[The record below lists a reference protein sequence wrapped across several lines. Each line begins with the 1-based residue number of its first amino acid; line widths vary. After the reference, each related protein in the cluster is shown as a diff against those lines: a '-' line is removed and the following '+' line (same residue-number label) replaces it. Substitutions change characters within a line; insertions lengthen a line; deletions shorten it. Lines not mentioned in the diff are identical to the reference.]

1 MIGIKPEGQTSYLQT
16 KADTSIEITLENPLL
31 GDVERLS
38 PGSFSIPF
46 DLPAED
52 DSPDNSAILKNP
64 DVLENNE
71 AYQLVKATLFYDDVP
86 FKKGN
91 FKSKKLSSGKTT
103 NYFTFGL
110 NTISEDFKTAK
121 LRTLLNE
128 TIVIDSSPLIKEIT
142 ITWLNPSTPVWNPLL
157 TYTAAS
163 SAKVKFTNSSGVLGY
178 FMCITDTLVGESPQ
192 THVTKWQSITA
203 EDYAAARS
211 ITVNGKQYSGTDGT
225 AWETIKD
232 DINLDGFAARD
243 TGKAMPFATTSGFYD
258 IVLKLAH
265 WNDPSGVEDV
275 TFDVTDPI
283 EELSVRFDDK
293 SKYTWSCNSFVS
305 YYAGFQTFLNGYLT
319 STYAT
324 DKVRF
329 PIVFNDDL
337 FGGEAVRETN
347 VINAV
352 DAAGV
357 VKNEPL
363 FGLNYNSIQPFVRL
377 RYVLDKIATHF
388 GFDWEGDAYNETEM
402 QNRLIDNSQTLD
414 VLQYFIGDN
423 KFAFW
428 KQSFNLADL
437 VPDITVVD
445 FIKRIAVRYNLAVS
459 YNEQSAKVS
468 MRFREPLVKA
478 KSFDDITSL
487 SSPITDIEDLRI
499 TGYQLTVALEEKDVY
514 STVEIYKDAI
524 PKEEIPIACGRI
536 QRTASRVID
545 GLVISGPLTKRKNG
559 EKFGL
564 RVFNYAGIVSG
575 KPVATIQGS
584 YAEDITTIRNNF
596 YAYWLL
602 FAANRRQVM
611 LNVDFEL
618 RHLLEFDWALK
629 RRFDR
634 KDFWVKSIKFR
645 LTQSN
650 VSSSEVELITLF

>member
-16 KADTSIEITLENPLL
+16 KSDTSIEITLENPLL

-91 FKSKKLSSGKTT
+91 LKTKKLASGKSS

-121 LRTLLNE
+121 LRDVMNE
-128 TIVIDSSPLIKEIT
+128 VMVVATTSMVKEVT
-142 ITWLNPSTPVWNPLL
+142 ITWL
-157 TYTAAS
+157 
-163 SAKVKFTNSSGVLGY
+163 
-178 FMCITDTLVGESPQ
+178 DTG
-192 THVTKWQSITA
+192 
-203 EDYAAARS
+203 DYAAARS
-211 ITVNGKQYSGTDGT
+211 ITVNGKEYSGADGT

-243 TGKAMPFATTSGFYD
+243 TGKVMAFASTSGFYD
-258 IVLKLAH
+258 ITLKLAH
-265 WNDPSGVEDV
+265 WIAPAGVNDA
-275 TFDVTDPI
+275 TFDVTDPL
-283 EELSVRFDDK
+283 EELSVRFDDAK
-293 SKYTWSCNSFVS
+293 KYSWVANSFS
-305 YYAGFQTFLNGYLT
+305 AYYAGFQTFLNGYIT

-324 DKVRF
+324 NKIRF

-352 DAAGV
+352 DAGGV
-357 VKNEPL
+357 VKNDPL
-363 FGLNYNSIQPFVRL
+363 LGKNYNSIQPFVRL
-377 RYVLDKIATHF
+377 QYVLDKIATHF
-388 GFDWEGDAYNETEM
+388 GFEWEGDAYTETEM

-428 KQSFNLADL
+428 KQSFNLADH

-459 YNEQSAKVS
+459 YNEQSGKVS

-478 KSFDDITSL
+478 KVYDDITLL
-487 SSPITDIEDLRI
+487 SSPINDIEDLRI
-499 TGYQLTVALEEKDVY
+499 TGYQLTVALEEKDAY
-514 STVEIYKDAI
+514 STVEVYKDAI

-545 GLVISGPLTKRKNG
+545 ELVISGPLTKRKNG

-564 RVFNYAGIVSG
+564 RLFNYAGIVSG
-575 KPVATIQGS
+575 KPAATIQGS

-596 YAYWLL
+596 HTYWLL
-602 FAANRRQVM
+602 FSANRRQVM
-611 LNVDFEL
+611 LNVDWEL

-645 LTQSN
+645 LTQSK
-650 VSSSEVELITLF
+650 VSSSEVELMTLF

>member
-1 MIGIKPEGQTSYLQT
+1 MIGIKPEGQTDYLQT
-16 KADTSIEITLENPLL
+16 KSDTSIEITLENPLL
-31 GDVERLS
+31 GDVDRIS

-52 DSPDNSAILKNP
+52 DSPDNSESLKNP

-71 AYQLVKATLFYDDVP
+71 AYQLLKATLFYDDVP

-91 FKSKKLSSGKTT
+91 LKTKKLGGGKSS

-110 NTISEDFKTAK
+110 NTISEDFKKAK
-121 LRTLLNE
+121 LRDVMNE
-128 TIVIDSSPLIKEIT
+128 VMVVDTTTMVKEIT
-142 ITWLNPSTPVWNPLL
+142 ITWL
-157 TYTAAS
+157 
-163 SAKVKFTNSSGVLGY
+163 
-178 FMCITDTLVGESPQ
+178 DTG
-192 THVTKWQSITA
+192 
-203 EDYAAARS
+203 DYAAARS
-211 ITVNGKQYSGTDGT
+211 ITVNGKEYSGTDGT

-243 TGKAMPFATTSGFYD
+243 TGKVMVFASTSGFYD
-258 IVLKLAH
+258 ITIKLAH
-265 WNDPSGVEDV
+265 WIAPSGVTDA
-275 TFDVTDPI
+275 TFDVTDPL
-283 EELSVRFDDK
+283 EELSVRFDDVK
-293 SKYTWSCNSFVS
+293 KYSWVANSFGA
-305 YYAGFQTFLNGYLT
+305 YYTGFENFLNGYIT
-319 STYAT
+319 SSYAT
-324 DKVRF
+324 NKVRF

-352 DAAGV
+352 DAGGV
-357 VKNEPL
+357 VKNDPL
-363 FGLNYNSIQPFVRL
+363 LGKNYNSIQPFVRL
-377 RYVLDKIATHF
+377 RYVLDKIGTYF
-388 GFDWEGDAYNETEM
+388 GFDWEGDAYTETEM

-428 KQSFNLADL
+428 KQSFNLADH
-437 VPDITVVD
+437 VPDISVVD

-459 YNEQSAKVS
+459 YNEQSSKVS

-478 KSFDDITSL
+478 KAYEDITL
-487 SSPITDIEDLRI
+487 LCSPVNGIDDLRVP
-499 TGYQLTVALEEKDVY
+499 GYQLTVALEEKDAY

-545 GLVISGPLTKRKNG
+545 ELVISGPLTKRKNG

-564 RVFNYAGIVSG
+564 RLFNYAGIVSG
-575 KPVATIQGS
+575 KPGATIQGS
-584 YAEDITTIRNNF
+584 YSEDITTIRNNF
-596 YAYWLL
+596 HTYWLM
-602 FAANRRQVM
+602 FSANRRQVM
-611 LNVDFEL
+611 LSVDWEL
-618 RHLLEFDWALK
+618 RHLIEFDWELK

-645 LTQSN
+645 LTQSK
-650 VSSSEVELITLF
+650 VSSSEVELMTLF